1 MVLRI
6 SRGHFAADRAETV
19 RRMLAESEAILSP
32 ALRPLPGFHGYYTGL
47 DDRDH
52 WMIAVSL
59 WDTPDHASQLGR
71 LPEMMRLREQFQA
84 ADIAFDPITT
94 YEILWSC

>member
-6 SRGHFAADRAETV
+6 SRGQFAADRAETV

-32 ALRPLPGFHGYYTGL
+32 ALRLLPGFHGYYTGL
-47 DDRDH
+47 ADGDPR
-52 WMIAVSL
+52 MIAVSL
-59 WDTPDHASQLGR
+59 WDTPEHASQLGR
-71 LPEMMRLREQFQA
+71 LPEMMQLREQFQA
-84 ADIAFDPITT
+84 ADITFDPITT